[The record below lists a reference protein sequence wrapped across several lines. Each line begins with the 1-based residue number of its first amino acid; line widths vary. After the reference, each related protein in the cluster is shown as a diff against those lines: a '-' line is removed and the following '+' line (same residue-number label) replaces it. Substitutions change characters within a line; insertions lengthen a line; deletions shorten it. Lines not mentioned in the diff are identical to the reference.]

1 MFDEL
6 ALSLCKE
13 WKLPAAK
20 CC

>member
-13 WKLPAAK
+13 WKLHAAK